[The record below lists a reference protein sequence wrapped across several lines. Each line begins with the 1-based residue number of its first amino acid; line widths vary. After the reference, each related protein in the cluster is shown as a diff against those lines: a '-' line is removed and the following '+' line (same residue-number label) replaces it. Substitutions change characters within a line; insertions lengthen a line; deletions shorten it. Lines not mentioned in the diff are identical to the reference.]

1 MSKKKKV
8 VAVAAILSAV
18 IISFLGGQTFSKYVT
33 EIKGSGSAEVAAW
46 SFKVY
51 GDNEQT
57 QTVRLASTVNDQTLV
72 NNKIAPGTKGS
83 FVIKVDGRG
92 SDVGIKY
99 NFKLQNET
107 QKPSNLLFTYSGIT
121 FRNLSELLEVAG
133 GTIDANADENAKVKQ
148 EEIDAIKKHTLIDR
162 RKMKRESELDG
173 MLIMLCFIF
182 DINYP
187 ATFEIIDKDEVVET
201 IFKRFNFKDEETK
214 EKIFSKNARKLL
226 TL

>member
-148 EEIDAIKKHTLIDR
+148 VVINWQWPYQTQTTSSEEELAENDR
-162 RKMKRESELDG
+162 EDTLDG
-173 MLIMLCFIF
+173 MNISNYSF
-182 DINYP
+182 DI
-187 ATFEIIDKDEVVET
+187 VVT
-201 IFKRFNFKDEETK
+201 GTQVVPSTSNV
-214 EKIFSKNARKLL
+214 
-226 TL
+226 

>member
-121 FRNLSELLEVAG
+121 FRNLSELLEAAG

-148 EEIDAIKKHTLIDR
+148 VVINWQWPYQTQTKSSEEELAENDR
-162 RKMKRESELDG
+162 EDTQDG
-173 MLIMLCFIF
+173 MNISNYSF
-182 DINYP
+182 DI
-187 ATFEIIDKDEVVET
+187 VVT
-201 IFKRFNFKDEETK
+201 GTQVVPSTSNV
-214 EKIFSKNARKLL
+214 
-226 TL
+226 

>member
-72 NNKIAPGTKGS
+72 NNKIAPGTNGS

-121 FRNLSELLEVAG
+121 FGSLSELLEVAG

-148 EEIDAIKKHTLIDR
+148 VVINWQWPYQTQTTSSEEELAENDR
-162 RKMKRESELDG
+162 EDTQDG
-173 MLIMLCFIF
+173 MNISNYSF
-182 DINYP
+182 DI
-187 ATFEIIDKDEVVET
+187 VVT
-201 IFKRFNFKDEETK
+201 GTQVVPSTSNV
-214 EKIFSKNARKLL
+214 
-226 TL
+226 

>member
-33 EIKGSGSAEVAAW
+33 EIKGLGSEEVAAL

-121 FRNLSELLEVAG
+121 FRNLSELLEAAG

-148 EEIDAIKKHTLIDR
+148 VVINWQWPYQTQTTSSEEELAENDR
-162 RKMKRESELDG
+162 EDTQDG
-173 MLIMLCFIF
+173 MNISNYSF
-182 DINYP
+182 DI
-187 ATFEIIDKDEVVET
+187 VVT
-201 IFKRFNFKDEETK
+201 GTQVVPSTSNV
-214 EKIFSKNARKLL
+214 
-226 TL
+226 

>member
-121 FRNLSELLEVAG
+121 FRNLSELLEAAG

-148 EEIDAIKKHTLIDR
+148 VVINWQWPYQTQTTSSEEELAENDREDTQDAMNI
-162 RKMKRESELDG
+162 SNYS
-173 MLIMLCFIF
+173 F
-182 DINYP
+182 DI
-187 ATFEIIDKDEVVET
+187 VVT
-201 IFKRFNFKDEETK
+201 GTQVVPSTSNV
-214 EKIFSKNARKLL
+214 
-226 TL
+226 

>member
-8 VAVAAILSAV
+8 VAVVAILSAV

-99 NFKLQNET
+99 NFKLQKET

-121 FRNLSELLEVAG
+121 FRNLSELLEAAG

-148 EEIDAIKKHTLIDR
+148 VVINWQWPYQTQTTSSEEELAENDR
-162 RKMKRESELDG
+162 EDTQDG
-173 MLIMLCFIF
+173 MNISNYSF
-182 DINYP
+182 DI
-187 ATFEIIDKDEVVET
+187 VVT
-201 IFKRFNFKDEETK
+201 GTQVVPSTSNV
-214 EKIFSKNARKLL
+214 
-226 TL
+226 

>member
-18 IISFLGGQTFSKYVT
+18 IISFLGGQTFPKYVT

-121 FRNLSELLEVAG
+121 FRNLSELLEAAG

-148 EEIDAIKKHTLIDR
+148 VVINRQWPYQTQTTSSEEELAENDR
-162 RKMKRESELDG
+162 EDTQDG
-173 MLIMLCFIF
+173 MNISNYSF
-182 DINYP
+182 DI
-187 ATFEIIDKDEVVET
+187 VVT
-201 IFKRFNFKDEETK
+201 GTQVVPSTSNV
-214 EKIFSKNARKLL
+214 
-226 TL
+226 

>member
-33 EIKGSGSAEVAAW
+33 EIKGLGSAEVAAW

-107 QKPSNLLFTYSGIT
+107 QKPFNLLFTYSGIT
-121 FRNLSELLEVAG
+121 FRNLSELLEAAG

-148 EEIDAIKKHTLIDR
+148 VVINWQWPYQTQTTSSEEELAENDR
-162 RKMKRESELDG
+162 EDTQDG
-173 MLIMLCFIF
+173 MNISNYSF
-182 DINYP
+182 DI
-187 ATFEIIDKDEVVET
+187 VVT
-201 IFKRFNFKDEETK
+201 GTQVVPSTSNV
-214 EKIFSKNARKLL
+214 
-226 TL
+226 